1 MNTHIVT
8 MSWSETA
15 DCLAASDGKR
25 CRVREETPHRATG
38 SVDLGH
44 RHCPTT
50 GGAGGMARGNVI
62 SKQSCLDI

>member
-1 MNTHIVT
+1 MNTPIVT
-8 MSWSETA
+8 MGWSETA
-15 DCLAASDGKR
+15 DCIAASDSER
-25 CRVREETPHRATG
+25 CRVWEETSHRATG

-50 GGAGGMARGNVI
+50 GGAGDMARGNVI